1 MRRVRRTSYAL
12 VFAAALTFLIT
23 AEIEALAQQAEIAGI
38 EKVYLRPA
46 PGTDQTPLGVLNAG
60 DRVNIL
66 DIEGLWTKVET
77 ADGKIGYVYHRYV
90 VPLAEGGIPAVAAP
104 RPVVPSAPAV
114 AAVPAPARIVPTP
127 LPAVPLPVP
136 TTPEAAKDAV
146 SAELAG
152 LRAELSE
159 LKERVQKRAV
169 ETGEA
174 PERSVTVSPLDAR
187 PAPSPAAPA
196 SEQGM
201 GVVAVAFVFLVIGW
215 VLGAAFN
222 RRRSKSQRHRLRF

>member
-12 VFAAALTFLIT
+12 VFAAALTVLVT

-46 PGTDQTPLGVLNAG
+46 PGTDQTPIAVLNAG
-60 DRVNIL
+60 DSVNIL

-90 VPLAEGGIPAVAAP
+90 VPLAEGGIPAVVP
-104 RPVVPSAPAV
+104 RPVLPSAP
-114 AAVPAPARIVPTP
+114 AAVPAPARIVPTSI
-127 LPAVPLPVP
+127 PAVPSPVP
-136 TTPEAAKDAV
+136 TTPEAARDAV

-159 LKERVQKRAV
+159 LKEKVQKRAA

-174 PERSVTVSPLDAR
+174 PDRSVTVSPFDAR

-222 RRRSKSQRHRLRF
+222 RRRSKSQRRRLRF